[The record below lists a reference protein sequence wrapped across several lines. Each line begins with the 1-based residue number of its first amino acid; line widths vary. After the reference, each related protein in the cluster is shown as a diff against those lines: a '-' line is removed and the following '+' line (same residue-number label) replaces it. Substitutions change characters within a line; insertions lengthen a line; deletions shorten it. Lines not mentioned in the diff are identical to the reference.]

1 MTVVN
6 GDGVIACI
14 GEPLVCFASPPGSSL
29 LESGCADVSE
39 GGAEFNVAV
48 HLARLGDAVRFV
60 GAVGDDVLGR
70 RIQARLLREGV
81 DTSALQ
87 QHRGERTGAYVK
99 DWTVKG
105 RNVVYLRA
113 GTAASRLAAVS
124 AEALRDVTHV
134 HVSGITPS
142 LSEDCGRLLDGLLSR
157 PRAYTVSF
165 DVNYREKLWQA
176 DEAAPHLARM
186 AGVADLVLVGRDEAE
201 QLWGTTTA
209 DDVRRLLAEPAELVV
224 KDDGREAVAWSG
236 RSRVALAPTPVDVT
250 EPVGAGDAFAAGYIY
265 GRGRG
270 YPPRAALAVGHRLAR
285 TALQATDDLGS
296 PVPVYELE
304 RLLKET
310 G

>member
-6 GDGVIACI
+6 ADGIIGCI

-29 LESGCADVSE
+29 LDSGCADVSE

-48 HLARLGDAVRFV
+48 HLARLGNTVRFV

-70 RIQARLLREGV
+70 RIEARLRREGV

-87 QHRGERTGAYVK
+87 RHRGERTGAYVK
-99 DWTVKG
+99 DWTLKG

-113 GTAASRLAAVS
+113 GTAASRLSAAPP
-124 AEALRDVTHV
+124 EALRDVSHV
-134 HVSGITPS
+134 HVSGITAS
-142 LSEDCGRLLDGLLSR
+142 LSEECCRLLEGLVCR
-157 PRAYTVSF
+157 PRGYTVSF
-165 DVNYREKLWQA
+165 DVNYREKLWPV
-176 DEAAPHLARM
+176 DEAALHLARM
-186 AGVADLVLVGRDEAE
+186 ARMADLVLVGRDEAE

-209 DDVRRLLAEPAELVV
+209 DDVRRLLPEPEELVV

-236 RSRVALAPTPVDVT
+236 HSRVALAATPVDVI
-250 EPVGAGDAFAAGYIY
+250 EPVGAGDAFAAGYVY

-270 YPPRAALAVGHRLAR
+270 YPPRAALASGHRMAR
-285 TALQATDDLGS
+285 SALQATDDLGAS
-296 PVPVYELE
+296 VPVDELE

-310 G
+310 R